1 MMRLRSFARRHR
13 RRLGV
18 LVLLVALGATAGAA
32 SFALQ
37 PPVSG
42 TVGPGQLT
50 IDPSLRAGD
59 TAIDLPPLGMLRVDS
74 HRGPLGF
81 DARVDRIDFD
91 QAGAVVRQKDPVG
104 ALRVDVEHDLR
115 PLLWRL
121 ARHTLVAAVLAGIVV
136 GLALPRRRLRF
147 VAVTVIASVGFV
159 ALAGAVTAVTFDPDS
174 FDQPQFEGALAAA
187 PDVIATVQHHIDD
200 VSVVEGRLQALSDR
214 VVDLYRSVEGDG
226 SPTASADTVILHV
239 SDLHSNPVGIQL
251 VEDTATQFGVD
262 AILDTGD
269 VTSFGA
275 SIEGVIVDRIAK
287 IHVPYYVVPGNHD
300 SRHMREALAAAG
312 IEVLDP
318 GVATIGGVKILGLG
332 DSTFTA
338 DNNVSTQR
346 YRDNLAAAGERL
358 RKLIRVQHP
367 DVVAVHNPE
376 QLDASLGRFE
386 VGLAGHIHH
395 PEIRYRDGSV
405 VVVAGSAGA
414 TGMGAL
420 LTEADLPYQMQ
431 LLQFRNGRLIA
442 VDRIA
447 FQGTDGAF
455 QLERMLIDPDRVAG
469 YPDVTKAESLFAPL
483 RPRVPAG

>member
-1 MMRLRSFARRHR
+1 MLRLRAFARRHR
-13 RRLGV
+13 RRA
-18 LVLLVALGATAGAA
+18 VLLAALVVLGAGAGAA

-42 TVGPGQLT
+42 TVGPGTLT

-59 TAIDLPPLGMLRVDS
+59 TAIDLPPLGLLRIDS

-91 QAGAVVRQKDPVG
+91 QAGAVVSQQDPVG
-104 ALRVDVEHDLR
+104 TLRGQVEHDLR

-121 ARHTLVAAVLAGIVV
+121 GRHTLVAAVLAGLLV
-136 GLALPRRRLRF
+136 GLVLPRRRLRY
-147 VAVTVIASVGFV
+147 VAVTVAASVGFV
-159 ALAGAVTAVTFDPDS
+159 AVAGTVMAITFDPDS

-187 PDVIATVQHHIDD
+187 PDVIATVQRHIDD

-214 VVDLYRSVEGDG
+214 VVDLYRSVEGD

-251 VEDTATQFGVD
+251 VEDTAKQFGVD
-262 AILDTGD
+262 AIVDTGD

-287 IHVPYYVVPGNHD
+287 IDVPYYVVPGNHD
-300 SRHMREALAAAG
+300 SRAMRQALGAAG
-312 IEVLDP
+312 VEVLDP
-318 GVATIGGVKILGLG
+318 GVVEIGDVKILGLG
-332 DSTFTA
+332 DPTFTA
-338 DNNVSTQR
+338 DNDVSNQR

-376 QLDASLGRFE
+376 QLDASMGQFD

-395 PEIRYRDGSV
+395 PDISYQDGSV

-420 LTEADLPYQMQ
+420 LTETDLPYQMQ
-431 LLQFRNGRLIA
+431 LLQFRGGRLIA
-442 VDRIA
+442 VDRIV

-469 YPDVTKAESLFAPL
+469 YPDLSKAESLFAPL
-483 RPRVPAG
+483 RPHLPPG

>member
-1 MMRLRSFARRHR
+1 M
-13 RRLGV
+13 
-18 LVLLVALGATAGAA
+18 LVALVVLGAGAGA
-32 SFALQ
+32 VSFALQ
-37 PPVSG
+37 PAVSG

-59 TAIDLPPLGMLRVDS
+59 TAIDLPPLGLLRIDS

-104 ALRVDVEHDLR
+104 ALRVEVEHDLR

-121 ARHTLVAAVLAGIVV
+121 ARHTLVAAVLAGLLV
-136 GLALPRRRLRF
+136 GLVLPRRRPRF
-147 VAVTVIASVGFV
+147 VAVTVAASVGFV
-159 ALAGAVTAVTFDPDS
+159 AVAGVVTAVSFDPDS

-187 PDVIATVQHHIDD
+187 PDVIATVQRHIDD

-214 VVDLYRSVEGDG
+214 VVDLYRSVEGD

-251 VEDTATQFGVD
+251 VEDTARQFGVD
-262 AILDTGD
+262 AIVDTGD

-275 SIEGVIVDRIAK
+275 AIEGVIVDRIAK
-287 IHVPYYVVPGNHD
+287 IDVPYYVVPGNHD

-312 IEVLDP
+312 VEVLDP
-318 GVATIGGVKILGLG
+318 GVVTIGGVKILGLG
-332 DSTFTA
+332 DPTFTA
-338 DNNVSTQR
+338 DNDVSNQR

-358 RKLIRVQHP
+358 RNLIRVQHP

-376 QLDASLGRFE
+376 QLDASLGHFD

-395 PEIRYRDGSV
+395 PDISYHDGSV

-420 LTEADLPYQMQ
+420 LTETDLPYQMQ
-431 LLQFRNGRLIA
+431 LLQFRAGRLMA

-455 QLERMLIDPDRVAG
+455 QLERMLIDPDRIAG
-469 YPDVTKAESLFAPL
+469 YPHTTKAESLFAPL
-483 RPRVPAG
+483 RPRVPSG